1 MANQAKKD
9 GILNM
14 IKCNY
19 CSYSSNP
26 EEAEFCTNCGAALEI
41 ESKGVSESERLRLL
55 GGELRLLTVFFVNL
69 TGIEKLIKKETYAAT
84 KEHVQEFLSSI
95 EDIVEEYNG
104 TSNRIIPDFRILG
117 IFGAPHAHHDDA
129 LRATRCA
136 TSIRDW
142 WLKTKDES
150 KFFKDIDLRI
160 GLNTGR
166 AFFGFVLKESPF
178 LTVIGD
184 TINTAARITELSQHS
199 EILMTKPTYNAVL
212 RHIDAEHVGEQTV
225 RGKQTKVDIYR
236 LKEIRTTPRVYEP
249 QRMPL
254 FGREAELNKLLELA
268 QKTIHQQPVYCIL
281 NGQMGIGKTR
291 LKEEFE
297 VRLNK
302 GDECACFETNCSVDI
317 QSPYHPFR
325 TLLRNMLQ
333 LHELDG
339 KDITAKRLEEIFAQ
353 HNFKRSMAKGI
364 KHLLLTDIG
373 RLQSDEIRMVNEE
386 IYASVRDII
395 RNECRNKPL
404 VLIFEEFGQ
413 ADIMSKELTIYLMT
427 ELETAPLMFLLVNT
441 PTQLFE
447 AASVELEEID
457 LKPLPKQDVHAL
469 IRHILGD
476 IDDDLAD
483 FIYREAGGNPLFTI
497 EAIRN
502 TRRNKIITQSSGK
515 WYLSKEQTLVFL
527 DDLYGLVMSTI
538 DSLDSDPRLIVDYAS
553 VIGYRFSLRI
563 LSELL
568 TRPDLKE
575 HLDYLIAEGYIVL
588 SSDGDDPV
596 YIFRHN
602 LLKDAAYNVLPVRK
616 RKEIHNRVANLLE
629 QIYSNNLSSFYE
641 EVARHYLACDRHGRA
656 TKYFKLAGDKAK
668 NLYAVDQALTF
679 YEQVLDIKKRYGTDI
694 PKPAYR
700 EIMLNLID
708 IYEIKGDINKMERT
722 AREKLAESVKDDDQ
736 KNAMLFAERQAYG
749 LILLN
754 RFEEAEELLSASIQ
768 KCGDQMAGILPILY
782 ADLGMLYANKYEYD
796 QCLLNFNLSWR
807 TARANNITEAEI
819 LCLLNLSKLH
829 KGLGNYEKAI
839 DYLQHGLEILVDTED
854 IRKNVELQYLIA
866 NIDYEIWNIEK
877 AKNVLSECL
886 MTADSIGSFDAYIRS
901 ALDLA
906 RIYSLNGEPVYVT
919 KYLKDVDKKISFL
932 IRESLLAE
940 INLKKALVYHNN
952 GDNKKANDYVI
963 NSLRIAER
971 LSQHE
976 IEFECLELLS
986 TIDENHGMENARR
999 ALRLAEQM
1007 KLPPLIASAL
1017 YRMTMIFME
1026 KNDIERARYHGRKAL
1041 LVYDDI
1047 KSRLSETNRK
1057 HFIRR
1062 PEYTKLL
1069 EI

>member
-1 MANQAKKD
+1 MKTDTKTVA
-9 GILNM
+9 
-14 IKCNY
+14 
-19 CSYSSNP
+19 
-26 EEAEFCTNCGAALEI
+26 
-41 ESKGVSESERLRLL
+41 ESERLRLL
-55 GGELRLLTVFFVNL
+55 GGELRLLTIFFVNL
-69 TGIEKLIKKETYAAT
+69 TGIEKLIKKDTYATT
-84 KEHVQEFLSSI
+84 KQHVQEFLSSI
-95 EDIVEEYNG
+95 EEIVDEYNG

-136 TSIRDW
+136 SHIRDW
-142 WLKTKDES
+142 WLKRKQEA

-160 GLNTGR
+160 GMNTGR

-184 TINTAARITELSQHS
+184 TINTAARITEISQHS
-199 EILMTKPTYNAVL
+199 EILMTRTTFNAVL
-212 RHIDAEHVGEQTV
+212 RYIDAEHVGEQTV

-236 LKEIRTTPRVYEP
+236 LKKIRATPRVVEP

-254 FGREAELNKLLELA
+254 FGRESELNRLLDLA
-268 QKTIHQQPVYCIL
+268 QNSREKTAICCLL

-297 VRLNK
+297 VQLSKNDK
-302 GDECACFETNCSVDI
+302 ITCFETNCSVDV

-333 LHELDG
+333 LHELESQ
-339 KDITAKRLEEIFAQ
+339 DITAKRLDEMFAQ
-353 HNFKRSMAKGI
+353 QGFKRSLVKGL

-373 RLQSDEIRMVNEE
+373 RLHSEEIRMVNEE
-386 IYASVRDII
+386 IYASVRDVI
-395 RNECRNKPL
+395 RNECRKKPHA
-404 VLIFEEFGQ
+404 LIFEEFGQ
-413 ADIMSKELTIYLMT
+413 ADTMSKELLTYLIN
-427 ELETAPLMFLLVNT
+427 ELENEPIMFLLINA
-441 PTQLFE
+441 PNQHFE
-447 AASVELEEID
+447 DIAADFEEID
-457 LKPLPKQDVHAL
+457 LKPLPKKHVHSL

-476 IDDDLAD
+476 VDDALAD

-502 TRRNKIITQSSGK
+502 TRRNRIIKQTSGK
-515 WYLSKEQTLVFL
+515 WHLSKEQALVFL

-538 DSLDSDPRLIVDYAS
+538 DSLAPDPRLIVDYAS

-588 SSDGDDPV
+588 SSDGEDPV

-602 LLKDAAYNVLPVRK
+602 LLKDAAYNVLPLRK
-616 RKEIHNRVANLLE
+616 RKEIHNKVASLLE
-629 QIYSNNLSSFYE
+629 QVYSDNLSSFYE
-641 EVARHYLACDRHGRA
+641 EVARHYLASDRYGGA

-668 NLYAVDQALTF
+668 NLYAIDQAHSF
-679 YEQVLDIKKRYGTDI
+679 YEKVLDITKKFGTEL
-694 PKPAYR
+694 PKTLYH

-708 IYEIKGDINKMERT
+708 IYEIKGDISKMERT
-722 AREKLAESVKDDDQ
+722 AREKLIEMKDDEDL
-736 KNAMLFAERQAYG
+736 KSTMLFAERRAYA

-754 RFEEAEELLSASIQ
+754 KVEQAEELLNASIQ
-768 KCGDQMAGILPILY
+768 KCDTQMTDILPILY

-796 QCLLNFNLSWR
+796 LCLLNFNLSWR
-807 TARANNITEAEI
+807 IARANDIKEAEI
-819 LCLLNLSKLH
+819 VCLLNLSKLH
-829 KGLGNYEKAI
+829 KNLGNYEKAL

-854 IRKNVELQYLIA
+854 IRKNIELQYLIA
-866 NIDYEIWNIEK
+866 NIDYEMWNIEK
-877 AKNVLSECL
+877 AKNLLSECL

-906 RIYSLNGEPVYVT
+906 RIYSLNGEPGHVT
-919 KYLKDVDKKISFL
+919 QYLKDVDKKISFL

-940 INLKKALVYHNN
+940 INLKKALVYYNN
-952 GDNKKANDYVI
+952 GECKKANDYVI

-971 LSQHE
+971 LSQRE
-976 IEFECLELLS
+976 IEFQCYELLS
-986 TIDENHGMENARR
+986 MIDENNNMENAKK
-999 ALRLAEQM
+999 ALKLAEQM

-1017 YRMTMIFME
+1017 YRMTMIFLDSD
-1026 KNDIERARYHGRKAL
+1026 DIERARYYGRKAL
-1041 LVYDDI
+1041 LVFDDI
-1047 KSRLSETNRK
+1047 KSRLSDTNRQ